1 LTVNTKKQAN
11 AATIMT
17 YIFVAPW
24 MALLVLLLSQFFC
37 GGVHGGRLTERWKM
51 EGPRAIWETH
61 HDDDKDKSQTYPSGA
76 FLVEFIVS
84 DFVRY
89 PEYTLYQKNCRD
101 ELPNQ
106 GAQVFVSAN
115 LRLVPGVESK
125 RHQSLVMEVSPNN
138 KASNSRRT
146 PLEFCLKIGLWTGPN
161 DDANVEAN
169 FRETDIKVTFAQ
181 AASSDG
187 DTLRIENVE
196 LEPKALGKVSLLA
209 VQLAGQ
215 LRGCGGED
223 CKEKEIQSEA

>member
-17 YIFVAPW
+17 KFFVAPW

-51 EGPRAIWETH
+51 EGPRAIWETD
-61 HDDDKDKSQTYPSGA
+61 HDDDKDESQTCPRGA
-76 FLVEFIVS
+76 FLVEFTVS
-84 DFVRY
+84 DFVRH
-89 PEYTLYQKNCRD
+89 PKYTLYQKNCRD

-106 GAQVFVSAN
+106 GAQVFASTN
-115 LRLVPGVESK
+115 LQLVPDMESK
-125 RHQSLVMEVSPNN
+125 RHQRLVMEVLPN
-138 KASNSRRT
+138 KKTSNSRRK

-161 DDANVEAN
+161 DDENVEAN
-169 FRETDIKVTFAQ
+169 FRETDIKVTFAK

-196 LEPKALGKVSLLA
+196 LEPKALGKVG
-209 VQLAGQ
+209 VQLAGP
-215 LRGCGGED
+215 LRCGGEG
-223 CKEKEIQSEA
+223 CKAIEIQSEA